1 MKAEKDLKTGKW
13 LIQYRYTDWQGNR
26 KKSTKRGFNTKR
38 EAEEWL
44 RQFLLS
50 QSCDFNMK
58 FSNFI
63 ELYFK
68 DCEARLKR
76 NTVLNKKYIVDL
88 KILPYFGNKKMNE
101 ITPANIR
108 EWQNILIGK
117 GYEPTYLKT
126 INNQLTA
133 IFNHAMKL
141 YGLQSNPC
149 HKVGSMGKKKA
160 KEMKFYTNE
169 EFQLFINQ
177 VMDKRLS
184 YICFMVMYWTG
195 IRIGELLALDVGD
208 VDIKHKT
215 ISITKSY
222 QRLEGEDLITLPKTD
237 ASNRVIDIPDFLAED
252 LKDYLDYLY
261 MTEPTD
267 RLFTVSKYYLR
278 RELARGAKQAEI
290 KKIRIHDMRHSH
302 AALLI
307 DMDMPILAISRRLGH
322 ESIETTLDTYGHL
335 YPDKQKEIAS
345 QLNDKF
351 KEGF

>member
-1 MKAEKDLKTGKW
+1 MKAEKDVKTGKW

-38 EAEEWL
+38 EAEEWV

-58 FSNFI
+58 FSSFI
-63 ELYFK
+63 DLYFK

-76 NTVLNKKYIVDL
+76 NTVINKRYIVDL

-108 EWQNILIGK
+108 EWQNILIK
-117 GYEPTYLKT
+117 EGYEPTYLKT

-133 IFNHAMKL
+133 IFNHAVKL

-160 KEMKFYTNE
+160 KEMQFYTSD
-169 EFQLFINQ
+169 EFKLFIKE
-177 VMDKRLS
+177 VMDKRES
-184 YICFMVMYWTG
+184 YICFMMMYWTG
-195 IRIGELLALDVGD
+195 VRVGELLALDVGD
-208 VDIKHKT
+208 IDLENKT
-215 ISITKSY
+215 VRISKSY
-222 QRLEGEDLITLPKTD
+222 QRLEGEDVVTIPKTD

-261 MTEPTD
+261 MPEASE
-267 RLFTVSKYYLR
+267 RLFNVSKYYLR
-278 RELARGAKQAEI
+278 RELARGAKQAGI
-290 KKIRIHDMRHSH
+290 KKIRLHDLRHPYVKPTTKKFITFFEAFR
-302 AALLI
+302 AAI
-307 DMDMPILAISRRLGH
+307 
-322 ESIETTLDTYGHL
+322 
-335 YPDKQKEIAS
+335 
-345 QLNDKF
+345 
-351 KEGF
+351 